1 MNATLFSASQWIRIV
16 PLFCTLIL
24 SYGLS
29 YAQEV
34 IEITGTVT
42 SQGETPGP
50 LPFINVIVKGTNTG
64 TTTDLDGNYTI
75 TAATDATLVF
85 SYIGFTTQEVAV
97 QGKSLI
103 NIVLEEEVSS
113 LDEVVVIGYQSV
125 RKRDLTGATGLVSAE
140 DTKNVVARSVPEALQ
155 GLSPGL
161 SVRNGGAPG
170 QNAVVNIRGLSTFY
184 GNASPL
190 YIIDGMY
197 ADPNT
202 TINPNDVESIQ
213 VLKDASAAAIYGS
226 RAANGVIIITTIK
239 GKEGKPKISASI
251 KTSLSEIPQHY
262 EMMNAR
268 DYVITNTNAYNAAG
282 YPLQPAVANY
292 DGSINTDW
300 SDELLRTGFVQDVN
314 ATLSGGSET
323 STYAISAG
331 YFKDQGTLIARD
343 FDRMSLRIN
352 TTTDIGK
359 FTFGENLSITNSR
372 QSSPFQGGFAEGNPW
387 YDMWNMVPIIPV
399 RSDALI
405 TDQNPGGW
413 GYGSTN
419 TVNTFSKNQV
429 AVADITSVESNFVKL
444 LGNAFIEYNIIDGLK
459 YKFNAGLET
468 SFDKTKSVRRDGS
481 WYQNQSPENSQ
492 VTDNRS
498 QFLSYLFEHT
508 LNFDYD
514 LGKHSING
522 VVGYTQQT
530 YQTDFTSGTGL
541 FLAQFGGNYFTT
553 ITSTSNLPGDRT
565 ASGGLTKYIINSYL
579 GRLNYTFDDKYL
591 ATFTFRS
598 DKDSRFSPDFRTA
611 YFPSGALAWRISN
624 EKFFNVDWVNDLK
637 LRGSYGV
644 LGSANLD
651 PYQYLGFL
659 NQGPNAV
666 FGPNQEGVQGAIQ
679 ARLASGDLRWEEK
692 KTTNLGFDA
701 SLFNNKFNFTFEA
714 FRSVSEDV
722 LVPQPLPGY
731 LGNLQGDPVV
741 NIGSIENRG
750 LEFDLGYNSQAT
762 GDFKWNIAA
771 NVSIIRN
778 EILKLGNLG
787 IDEET
792 GLRRDYITS
801 GNTRSQVGRS
811 IGDFFLLQS
820 DGLFQNEAEVIAHNA
835 QADYAQPGDVRY
847 VNVQDDGTTDDIN
860 NNDRVFAGSPWP
872 DFTTGLQFDASYK
885 DFTLNVQLYGAFG
898 MDIYNDVIRDLDSY
912 GYSNYRR
919 ALDPWR
925 PDNTN
930 TSDPRLG
937 VSYAAG
943 GIPAD
948 RGIVSNVRGNS
959 DRWIEDG
966 SYLRIRN
973 VELGY
978 NLPQLWLEKM
988 EMNSARVFLSG
999 QNLFTFTGYSGLDP
1013 DVVGGG
1019 NINLEPGVDNGNYP
1033 SSRIISVGFSV
1044 GF

>member
-1 MNATLFSASQWIRIV
+1 MNATLFSALQWIKV
-16 PLFCTLIL
+16 LPLFCTLCLIPEI
-24 SYGLS
+24 SS
-29 YAQEV
+29 AQQS
-34 IEITGTVT
+34 IEISGTVT
-42 SQGETPGP
+42 SQGETSGP
-50 LPFINVIVKGTNTG
+50 LPFINVGIKGTNNG

-75 TAATDATLVF
+75 TAATDATLIF
-85 SYIGFTTQEVAV
+85 SYIGYTTQEVPV
-97 QGKSLI
+97 QGRSTI
-103 NIVLEEEVSS
+103 NVLLTEEVSS
-113 LDEVVVIGYQSV
+113 LDEVVIIGYQSV
-125 RKRDLTGATGLVSAE
+125 RKRDLTGATGLVEAE

-226 RAANGVIIITTIK
+226 RAANGVVIITTVK
-239 GKEGKPKISASI
+239 GEEGKPKISASI
-251 KTSLSEIPQHY
+251 KTSLSEIPRQY
-262 EMMNAR
+262 DMMNAR

-282 YPLQPAVANY
+282 YPLQPAIANY
-292 DGSINTDW
+292 DGSVNTNW

-314 ATLSGGSET
+314 ATLSGGSKT
-323 STYAISAG
+323 NTYAISAG
-331 YFKDQGTLIARD
+331 YFKDKGTLIGRD

-359 FTFGENLSITNSR
+359 FTFGENISITNSR

-387 YDMWNMVPIIPV
+387 YDMWSMAPIIPV
-399 RSDALI
+399 QSDALI
-405 TDQNPGGW
+405 SDQNPGGW

-419 TVNTFSKNQV
+419 RVNTFSRNQV
-429 AVADITSVESNFVKL
+429 AIANITSTESNFVKL
-444 LGNAFIEYNIIDGLK
+444 LGNAFLEYNILEGLK

-468 SFDKTKSVRRDGS
+468 SFDKIKSVRRDGS
-481 WYQNQSPENSQ
+481 WYQNQSPENSR
-492 VTDNRS
+492 VTDRRS

-508 LNFDYD
+508 LNFNKEWD
-514 LGKHSING
+514 KHSVNG

-565 ASGGLTKYIINSYL
+565 ADGRVEKYLINSYL
-579 GRLNYTFDDKYL
+579 GRINYTFDDKYL

-598 DKDSRFSPDFRTA
+598 DKDSRFSPKNRTG
-611 YFPSGALAWRISN
+611 YFPSGALAWRVSN
-624 EKFFNVDWVNDLK
+624 EKFFNLNWVNDLK

-644 LGSANLD
+644 LGSANLN
-651 PYQYLGFL
+651 PYQFLGFL

-666 FGPNQEGVQGAIQ
+666 FGPNQVGVPGAIQ
-679 ARLASGDLRWEEK
+679 AQLSSGDLRWEEK

-701 SLFNNKFNFTFEA
+701 TLFSNKFNITFEA

-750 LEFDLGYNSQAT
+750 LEFDLGYKSHAT
-762 GDFKWNIAA
+762 GNFKWNVAA
-771 NVSIIRN
+771 NLSIIRN
-778 EILKLGNLG
+778 EILELGNLG

-792 GLRRDYITS
+792 GRRRDYITS

-811 IGDFFLLQS
+811 IGDFFLLRT
-820 DGLFQNEAEVIAHNA
+820 DGLFQSEAEVIAHNA
-835 QADYAQPGDVRY
+835 QADYAQPGDIRY
-847 VNVQDDGTTDDIN
+847 VNIQDDGTTDDIN
-860 NNDRVFAGSPWP
+860 NNDREFAGSPWP

-885 DFTLNVQLYGAFG
+885 NFTLNMQLYGAFG
-898 MDIYNDVIRDLDSY
+898 MDLYNDVRRDLDTY

-919 ALDPWR
+919 DIDPWR
-925 PDNTN
+925 PDHTN
-930 TSDPRLG
+930 TSYPRLG
-937 VSYAAG
+937 VSYGAG

-948 RGIVSNVRGNS
+948 RGIVSNARSNS
-959 DRWIEDG
+959 DRWLEDG

-973 VELGY
+973 IELGY
-978 NLPQLWLEKM
+978 NLPQSWLDKM
-988 EMNSARVFLSG
+988 EMNTARVFLSG
-999 QNLFTFTGYSGLDP
+999 QNLYTFTDYSGLDP

-1033 SSRIISVGFSV
+1033 SSRIISLGLSV